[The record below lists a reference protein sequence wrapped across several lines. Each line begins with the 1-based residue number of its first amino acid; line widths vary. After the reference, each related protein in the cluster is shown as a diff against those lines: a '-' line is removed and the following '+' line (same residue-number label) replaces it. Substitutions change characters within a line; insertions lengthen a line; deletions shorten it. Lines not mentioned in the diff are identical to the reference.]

1 MMSRTS
7 LPRLEKQSGTP
18 SASMKNIE
26 AFYPLS
32 PMQHGMLFHTVYAR
46 SSSEYSRRISFV
58 LEGAL
63 DTNMFRSAWEAMVA
77 EHPVLRT
84 SFVWE
89 GVKEPIQVVQRE
101 VPLPWEQL
109 DWRNLSL
116 TEQRDQW
123 DKFLR
128 QDEEKGFD
136 LSRPPLIRLALIRT
150 ATNCLGSMTQASVTP
165 FWLR

>member
-1 MMSRTS
+1 
-7 LPRLEKQSGTP
+7 
-18 SASMKNIE
+18 MKNIE